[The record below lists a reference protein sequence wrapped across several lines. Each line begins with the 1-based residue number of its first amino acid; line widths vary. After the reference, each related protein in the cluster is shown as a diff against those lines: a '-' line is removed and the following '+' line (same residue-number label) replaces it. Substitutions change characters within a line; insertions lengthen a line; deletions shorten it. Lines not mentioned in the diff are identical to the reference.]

1 MYRQKENQENLNRR
15 VFEGVGKFD
24 IPEIKPLEISEIDCD
39 FIGFNYASSC
49 KERADKG
56 VHFFLD
62 DYQFLRLWNDFSK
75 YEKMLAQ
82 FKYLLT
88 PDFSM
93 YADYPVALQIY
104 NHYRKHWIGAY
115 MQELGMNV
123 IPTISWS
130 TPDSYEWC
138 FDGEPV
144 GGAVA
149 VSSIGCMKQKGAKE
163 GFVSGYRA
171 MMERL
176 QPSLII
182 FQGAIPEGCGGNIHQ
197 IGAYQKRLHSLGKT
211 NVSKYSNS
219 V

>member
-15 VFEGVGKFD
+15 VFEGVGKYD
-24 IPEIKPLEISEIDCD
+24 IPEIKPLGITEIDCN
-39 FIGFNYASSC
+39 FIGFNYASTC
-49 KERADKG
+49 KDRAGKG
-56 VHFFLD
+56 IHFFLD
-62 DYQFLRLWNDFSK
+62 DYQFLRLWNNFSK
-75 YEKMLAQ
+75 YEGMLKQ

-93 YADYPVALQIY
+93 YADDPVALQIY

-115 MQELGMNV
+115 MQELGMQV
-123 IPTISWS
+123 IPTICWS
-130 TPDSYEWC
+130 TPDSYDWC

-149 VSSIGCMKQKGAKE
+149 VSSVGCLKQPEAKE
-163 GFVSGYRA
+163 NFLSGYDA
-171 MMERL
+171 MMKRL
-176 QPSLII
+176 KPSLII
-182 FQGAIPEGCGGNIHQ
+182 FHGLVPEGCTGNIYR
-197 IGAYQKRLHSLGKT
+197 ISAYQEKHRAGGM